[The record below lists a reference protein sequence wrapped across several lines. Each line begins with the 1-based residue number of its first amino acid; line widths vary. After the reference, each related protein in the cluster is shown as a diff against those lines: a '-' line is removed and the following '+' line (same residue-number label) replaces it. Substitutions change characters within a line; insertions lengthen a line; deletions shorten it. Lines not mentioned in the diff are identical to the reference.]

1 MTSTRQPVISM
12 ACVSSLVMAILLA
25 DSYFCQLYRAR
36 VCGCSL
42 ALQQGKRP
50 LPSGAH
56 SRGRSPRRMPLWAE
70 GWYSSPSLSLEGIPT
85 SLNQPGEGLASPF
98 TFMPSSAKARLSPN
112 FLLSCPQNCSLPG
125 PCAVVSN
132 KNEKTLTVLWVSISL
147 PAPPSG
153 ASGSLSLSL
162 GCFPAWFRIQVS
174 PLLALCISVLFT
186 VVIKSIA
193 LCQTED
199 SIKNCGA

>member
-1 MTSTRQPVISM
+1 MTSRRQPVISM
-12 ACVSSLVMAILLA
+12 ACISSLVMAILLD
-25 DSYFCQLYRAR
+25 DSYFCQLYRTR

-50 LPSGAH
+50 FPSGAH
-56 SRGRSPRRMPLWAE
+56 SRRRSPRRMPLWAE

-98 TFMPSSAKARLSPN
+98 IFMPSPSAKARLSLN

-125 PCAVVSN
+125 PCAIVSS
-132 KNEKTLTVLWVSISL
+132 KKEKTLTVLWVSISL
-147 PAPPSG
+147 LAPPSG
-153 ASGSLSLSL
+153 ASGSLFIP
-162 GCFPAWFRIQVS
+162 GMFP
-174 PLLALCISVLFT
+174 CSVQNSGKSSACSVRQCPFYCGH
-186 VVIKSIA
+186 KSIA
-193 LCQTED
+193 LCQRED